1 MVFDDLVLHDAH
13 AGLLAR
19 HLRQRDAGLVGRH
32 RCGKKDFVH
41 LLLGIGCKFLLGF
54 AHFLHALLQ
63 RLHGIDDRIF
73 SGWRGNV

>member
-1 MVFDDLVLHDAH
+1 MITLSSTTPMPVSSTAIFASGMR
-13 AGLLAR
+13 ALLA
-19 HLRQRDAGLVGRH
+19 AMAAA
-32 RCGKKDFVH
+32 KKDFVH